1 MSDEPRASVVVATRD
16 RAASLARLLD
26 ALERQTVPRDAFEIV
41 IVDDGSRDQTPA
53 LLERHRA
60 RADGA
65 FTALRHP
72 DSQGPAAAR
81 NLGWRS
87 ARGRVVAFTDDDCLP
102 APAWLAEGLAAVDS
116 GAAIV
121 MGRTIAEP
129 GAPGLGEPF
138 SRAMVVD
145 HEDGRYPTC
154 NVFYLRS
161 ALEEV
166 GGFDESFRY
175 ACGEDTDLA
184 WRAKAA
190 GYPSTFAAAAVVEHA
205 VRPPDFFL
213 FLRERRRFAEQ
224 ILVVRRHPELRR
236 LFYRRWFYRRSH
248 VHSLASVV
256 LALGAAATTPWLLAA
271 LPLVWTHR
279 LKGAE
284 LGRGPATRARH
295 VAQILVA
302 DLWELA
308 VFAAVSVRYR
318 TPLI

>member
-1 MSDEPRASVVVATRD
+1 VNALRASVVVATRD

-41 IVDDGSRDQTPA
+41 IVDDGSRDETSVV
-53 LLERHRA
+53 LERHRA
-60 RADGA
+60 RAGGA

-72 DSQGPAAAR
+72 DSRGPAAAR

-87 ARGRVVAFTDDDCLP
+87 ACGRVVAFTDDDCLP
-102 APAWLAEGLAAVDS
+102 EPAWLAEGLAAIDS
-116 GAAIV
+116 GAGIV

-129 GAPGLGEPF
+129 GAPGPGEPF

-154 NVFYLRS
+154 NVFYRRR

-166 GGFDESFRY
+166 GGFDEGFRY

-190 GYPSTFAAAAVVEHA
+190 GHRSTFAPAAVVEHA
-205 VRPPDFFL
+205 VRPPDFLL

-248 VHSLASVV
+248 VHALATGA

-271 LPLVWTHR
+271 LPFVWAHR
-279 LKGAE
+279 MKGTE
-284 LGRGPATRARH
+284 LGRRPTTRARH
-295 VAQILVA
+295 AAQILVA

-318 TPLI
+318 TLLI